1 MPIDIQEIIARMT
14 EQVEKTA
21 EGETV
26 AVAPAAPGVPATT
39 PVAAAVNTP
48 ATAQTPAATAEVEEQ
63 QKVAAEMDEAGRVIA
78 RAFYDELQKIAVSAH
93 AYLPTIAD
101 EPHNPAVQMSTK
113 PERLDNAMKAVGIL
127 QQLTAGER
135 VHGTE
140 GYVQVN
146 GQPTE
151 ATAPELTTDEHPIM
165 IDEGKSAD
173 AAVIS
178 KIYTNL
184 FGA

>member
-1 MPIDIQEIIARMT
+1 MPIDIQEIISRMT

-21 EGETV
+21 EGEAV
-26 AVAPAAPGVPATT
+26 VVAPEVPGVQATT
-39 PVAAAVNTP
+39 PVAAAVT
-48 ATAQTPAATAEVEEQ
+48 TPAAAASPAATTEVQEQ

-93 AYLPTIAD
+93 GYVDTLAE
-101 EPHNPAVQMSTK
+101 EPANPAVQMSKK
-113 PERLDNAMKAVGIL
+113 PERLENAMKAVGII

-135 VHGTE
+135 VKGPE

-146 GQPTE
+146 GQPAET
-151 ATAPELTTDEHPIM
+151 TAPELTVDEHPIL
-165 IDEGKSAD
+165 IDEGKKAD
-173 AAVIS
+173 ATVIS
-178 KIYTNL
+178 RIYTNL

>member
-1 MPIDIQEIIARMT
+1 MPIDIQEIISRMT

-21 EGETV
+21 EGEVVVT
-26 AVAPAAPGVPATT
+26 PEAPGVQATT
-39 PVAAAVNTP
+39 PVAAAVATP
-48 ATAQTPAATAEVEEQ
+48 AVAIPPVVTEEVQEQ

-93 AYLPTIAD
+93 GYVDTLAEEPT
-101 EPHNPAVQMSTK
+101 NPAVQMSLK
-113 PERLDNAMKAVGIL
+113 PSRLNNAMRAAGIID
-127 QQLTAGER
+127 QLTAGER
-135 VHGTE
+135 LHGTE
-140 GYVQVN
+140 GYIEVN
-146 GQPTE
+146 GNIVEP
-151 ATAPELTTDEHPIM
+151 TAPELTVDEHPLLV
-165 IDEGKSAD
+165 DAGKRAD

>member
-1 MPIDIQEIIARMT
+1 MPIDIQEIISRMT

-21 EGETV
+21 DGEVVVAPETLGVAAVAPV
-26 AVAPAAPGVPATT
+26 AVAA
-39 PVAAAVNTP
+39 NTP
-48 ATAQTPAATAEVEEQ
+48 AVAASPAATTEVEQQ

-93 AYLPTIAD
+93 GYVNTLAEEPT
-101 EPHNPAVQMSTK
+101 NPAVQMSTK
-113 PERLDNAMKAVGIL
+113 PERLDNAMKAVGII

-135 VHGTE
+135 VKGPE

-151 ATAPELTTDEHPIM
+151 PSAPELTVDEHPIL
-165 IDEGKSAD
+165 IDEGKKAD
-173 AAVIS
+173 ASVIS
-178 KIYTNL
+178 KVYTDL